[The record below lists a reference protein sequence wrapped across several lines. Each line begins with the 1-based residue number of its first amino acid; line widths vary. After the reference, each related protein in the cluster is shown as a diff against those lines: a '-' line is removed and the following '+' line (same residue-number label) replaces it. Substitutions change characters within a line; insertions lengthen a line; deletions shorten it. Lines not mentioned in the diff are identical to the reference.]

1 MKNIRIHLLIIFL
14 FPICVLGQEPH
25 MRTPDSVEDLFR
37 KSNPEEFEAR
47 VNHEKYLVI
56 EKIGSS
62 KRKKIYIGQSISF
75 ENSDEQS
82 FIGDLTR
89 LTDSTMTIT
98 YFDNTSQRYEVRLF
112 QISEIEL
119 MHKRILKK
127 GLNYRFSPLLF
138 LPLVLDW
145 AYFKRKPWENVNT
158 LYYMAGIEAGRIL
171 LANRKKFFNAY
182 KFNEK
187 RRLRVFQY

>member
-1 MKNIRIHLLIIFL
+1 MKNISIYLLFIFL
-14 FPICVLGQEPH
+14 IPIAVMGQEPH
-25 MRTPDSVEDLFR
+25 MRTPDSVEDLLR

-56 EKIGSS
+56 ENIGSS
-62 KRKKIYIGQSISF
+62 KRKKIYIGQPISF
-75 ENSDEQS
+75 ENTEEQS

-112 QISEIEL
+112 YISEIEQI
-119 MHKRILKK
+119 HKRILEK
-127 GLNYRFSPLLF
+127 GLNYSFSPLFF

-158 LYYMAGIEAGRIL
+158 LYYMTGIEAARIL
-171 LANRKKFFNAY
+171 LTNRKKFFNTY